1 MDLPPEIG
9 GSRISKGMA
18 RRIAAVV
25 KGRSPRQALSDVVRL
40 QRERGVRALAYRTSY
55 EVTRALAPPEPPPPP
70 PPPVFRNHSHV
81 FYVAENDFYN
91 PTGEDLEAN
100 RAVVDRFAD
109 RSTEVRTA
117 TWFVPWFEHVLFG
130 GIHTILRFISWLQT
144 EHGVESRI
152 VVYDHPHLA
161 DSDVRSPITS
171 AFPELAD
178 IDIVV
183 PPQGR
188 APYVDFDELP
198 PTDIAVSTI
207 WYSAYALLRFNRA
220 GAKFYFVQDFE
231 PAFYPAGTLWALAD
245 ATYRFGFA
253 GLVNTPGLGEAYR
266 SYGNPT
272 CAFTPAVDCHEPE
285 REPVDHGDGPVQ
297 VVIYGRPSTDRN
309 GFELLSAACRRVKD
323 RFGSKVRMVSAGE
336 DFDPAEYELDGIIE
350 NVGLLRTRDE
360 IGALYARSDIGM
372 YCMFSRHPSYQ
383 PFEYLAS
390 GMAVVTNVNPYTSW
404 LLRDGEN
411 CLLAEP
417 FAAAFAQALE
427 RLVEDPELRAKLA
440 AAGSHLV
447 RSFEWEP
454 AFEGLWRFITN
465 RDPSD

>member
-1 MDLPPEIG
+1 M
-9 GSRISKGMA
+9 
-18 RRIAAVV
+18 AAVV
-25 KGRSPRQALSDVVRL
+25 KGRGLREVMGDVARL
-40 QRERGVRALAYRTSY
+40 ERERGMRGLAYRASY
-55 EVTRALAPPEPPPPP
+55 EVSRALAPPEPPPLP

-91 PTGEDLEAN
+91 PTGDELKAN
-100 RAVVDRFAD
+100 RDVVDRFGD
-109 RSTEVRTA
+109 RPAAVKTA

-130 GIHTILRFISWLQT
+130 GIHTILRFVSWMQT

-152 VVYDHPHLA
+152 VIYDHPDLN
-161 DSDVRSPITS
+161 DSDVRGPIAS
-171 AFPELAD
+171 VFPELGS

-198 PTDIAVSTI
+198 PTDIAVCTI
-207 WYSAYALLRFNRA
+207 WYSAYALMRFNAAR
-220 GAKFYFVQDFE
+220 AKFYFVQDFE
-231 PAFYPAGTLWALAD
+231 PAFYPAGTLWAMAE

-253 GLVNTPGLGEAYR
+253 GLVNTPGLGDVYQA
-266 SYGNPT
+266 YGNPT
-272 CAFTPAVDCHEPE
+272 CAFTPAVDWLEPE
-285 REPVDHGDGPVQ
+285 TESPDRGGEPVQ

-309 GFELLSAACRRVKD
+309 GFELLSAACRRVKA
-323 RFGSKVRMVSAGE
+323 RFGPRVRIISAGE
-336 DFDPAEYELDGIIE
+336 DFDPAEYELDGIVE
-350 NVGLLRTRDE
+350 NVGLLRTREE
-360 IGALYARSDIGM
+360 IRDLYARSDIGM

-390 GMAVVTNVNPYTSW
+390 GMTVVTNVNPSISW

-417 FAAAFAQALE
+417 FAEAFADALE
-427 RLVEDPELRAKLA
+427 CLIDDPGLRAKLVSSGA
-440 AAGSHLV
+440 HLV
-447 RSFEWEP
+447 NSFEWEP

-465 RDPSD
+465 QDASG